1 MPDFDM
7 GKYAGFILPAYAIT
21 AAVFV
26 VLIAAS
32 LHHARR
38 WRARAEA
45 LASQAK
51 APQARTSQAGGK

>member
-21 AAVFV
+21 AAVFAI
-26 VLIAAS
+26 LIAAS
-32 LHHARR
+32 LNHARR

-45 LASQAK
+45 LGSQARN
-51 APQARTSQAGGK
+51 PQAGRK

>member
-1 MPDFDM
+1 MPDFDL

-32 LHHARR
+32 LHYARR

-45 LASQAK
+45 QASQARTPQAK
-51 APQARTSQAGGK
+51 APQGGRK